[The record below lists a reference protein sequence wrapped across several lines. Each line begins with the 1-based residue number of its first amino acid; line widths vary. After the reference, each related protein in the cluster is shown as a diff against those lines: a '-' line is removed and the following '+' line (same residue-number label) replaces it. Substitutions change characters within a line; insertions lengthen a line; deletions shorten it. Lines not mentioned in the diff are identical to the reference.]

1 MTVPKAEYDALLT
14 HLEDTQASLA
24 AALARVE
31 AFRLKEK
38 LLVQELAKLRVQGAH
53 GSPQDSPKGK
63 HHASPATSSAG
74 GKEQQADKAAEPA
87 GPPIP
92 CYITEM
98 EGHLPVLLVS
108 GSRKV
113 CTQGQKG
120 RS

>member
-1 MTVPKAEYDALLT
+1 MTVPKAEYDALLA

-38 LLVQELAKLRVQGAH
+38 LLVQELAKLRVQSAQ
-53 GSPQDSPKGK
+53 PNQDSPKGER
-63 HHASPATSSAG
+63 HASPKTSSAG
-74 GKEQQADKAAEPA
+74 SKEQQADKAEASA

-108 GSRKV
+108 GNRKV
-113 CTQGQKG
+113 CSAGHKE
-120 RS
+120 